1 MTRNPALMLKS
12 EVIVLQRQWK
22 YVRGRKQYKEAYE
35 AGLRHNREY
44 FGGPLVK
51 EVRVH
56 MQKHEWQQA
65 IRGLLILLR
74 YYPKGLASV
83 LRSR

>member
-1 MTRNPALMLKS
+1 MRVARKYPVHQHDEVVAGYRRHGANMTRNPALMFKS
-12 EVIVLQRQWK
+12 EVTVLRRQWK

-56 MQKHEWQQA
+56 MQKHE
-65 IRGLLILLR
+65 
-74 YYPKGLASV
+74 
-83 LRSR
+83 